1 MMPNQRKANEAQF
14 FFSCGLPQETFSVLQ
29 FDGSDAVFDLY
40 RFSIILQSDKHDVD
54 PADVINKPATFFIFR
69 EGDYYPYSGTVER
82 FQFLGKDFD
91 RASYEVTLVPKL
103 SLLDLQYQ
111 TRIFQKKSLADVIKN
126 VLDDGGFRN
135 YYQLDLSQ
143 NYPAQEYVLQ
153 YQESDL
159 NFISRLMETA
169 GIWYFWKEAKV
180 AASQVKPG
188 SSQEK
193 LVITDKPASFQSIQ
207 GVSKLKFRSSSSLM
221 EVEAGKAEES
231 LHEVRLRQVIVPQE
245 VLVKS
250 YNYRTPEVQLT
261 GRNKVKTGVAGSV
274 YEYGGNFKNV
284 TEAQR
289 AAEVASNRIASR
301 QMFVDGASDCRGFR
315 AGYRFTLTEHERKD
329 LNAEYVLCRVV
340 HSGGHTGE
348 IISYVNSFQ
357 AMPADRVNVF
367 APQKKA
373 IIPKVNGV
381 MTALIEAQGS
391 DYAALDDMGRYKV
404 RMPFDNSDTGNGEAS
419 KYMRLAQPYSG
430 AKYGI
435 HFPSHEGAEMVWACI
450 DGDPDKPVGLGTVP
464 NSNTMSPVVSANKAQ
479 NLIRTAG
486 GNELLLDDTDKK
498 QKARL
503 TTSAKHTLEMDDD
516 LKRISLKS
524 TKENEL
530 LLDDKNECVRWNG
543 SGHSITMTYKSGSEG
558 VVITTKE
565 GNVVKLDDKD
575 KKIIIQSKAGHT
587 LEMDDNGKK
596 MVLADCAKKNKV
608 TLDGNGGLILDSQG
622 KIEITAQQDIEIKGM
637 NIKITAQNGMEAKAT
652 ADMKLKGMNLEA
664 KGDMGVKVEGGVN
677 LELKGGA
684 QGKLSATMIDVN
696 GSAMTKVQ
704 GGVVMIN

>member
-1 MMPNQRKANEAQF
+1 MAIERKANEAQF
-14 FFSCGLPQETFSVLQ
+14 FFSCGLPQETFRVMRFEGTDVVS
-29 FDGSDAVFDLY
+29 DLY
-40 RFSIILQSDKHDVD
+40 RFSIVLHSAKYDVD

-69 EGDYYPYSGTVER
+69 EGDYYPYSGIVEQ
-82 FQFLGKDFD
+82 FQFLGKNVDQT
-91 RASYEVTLVPKL
+91 SYEVTLVPRL
-103 SLLDLQYQ
+103 SLLNLQYQ
-111 TRIFQKKSLADVIKN
+111 TRIFQKKPIPDIIKD
-126 VLDDGGFRN
+126 VLDTAGYRN

-153 YQESDL
+153 YQESDF
-159 NFISRLMETA
+159 NFISRLMESA
-169 GIWYFWKEAKV
+169 GIWYFWKEPKV

-193 LVITDKPASFQSIQ
+193 LVITDKPASFQPVQ
-207 GVSKLKFRSSSSLM
+207 GAAKLKFRSSTSLM
-221 EVEAGKAEES
+221 EVEAAKAQES
-231 LHEVRLRQVIVPQE
+231 LHEVRFRQVIVPQE
-245 VLVKS
+245 VLVKN

-261 GRNKVKTGVAGSV
+261 GRNKVKTGVAGTV

-301 QMFVDGASDCRGFR
+301 QMLVDGASDCRGFR
-315 AGYRFTLTEHERKD
+315 AGCRFTLAEHERKD

-340 HSGGHTGE
+340 HTGGHTGD
-348 IISYVNSFQ
+348 IVSYVNSFQ
-357 AMPADRVNVF
+357 ALPADRASTF

-373 IIPKVNGV
+373 IQPRVNGV

-391 DYAALDDMGRYKV
+391 DYASLDDMGRYKV
-404 RMPFDNSDTGNGEAS
+404 RMPFDNSNAANGEAS
-419 KYMRLAQPYSG
+419 KYLRLAQPYAG
-430 AKYGI
+430 AKYGM

-450 DGDPDKPVGLGTVP
+450 DGDPDKPIGLGTVP

-486 GNELLLDDTDKK
+486 NNELLLDDTDKK

-530 LLDDKNECVRWNG
+530 LLDDKNECVKWNG

-558 VVITTKE
+558 IVITTKE
-565 GNVVKLDDKD
+565 GNVIKLDDKD

-587 LEMDDNGKK
+587 VEMDDNGKK
-596 MVLADCAKKNKV
+596 MVLADCAGKNKV
-608 TLDGNGGLILDSQG
+608 TLDGKGGLILDSQG
-622 KIEITAQQDIEIKGM
+622 KIQIIAKQDIEIEGA
-637 NIKITAQNGMEAKAT
+637 NITMTAKAGFEAKAT
-652 ADMKLKGMNLEA
+652 MDMKLKGMNLEA
-664 KGDMGVKVEGGVN
+664 KGDMSAKVEGGTTI
-677 LELKGGA
+677 ELKGGA
-684 QGKLSATMIDVN
+684 QAKLSGAMVDIA
-696 GSAMTKVQ
+696 GSGIAKIQ